1 MPKTKPKPGVRWTLL
16 VLLWAWALCMALVLD
31 LFRNVEAFDRIRPD
45 TRLYR
50 ATRFAAHRMVGEP
63 YRERDEFVW
72 ARRTPTAPSASPTL
86 APAVSAVSSR
96 PSPRFRTPDS
106 PQGRRF
112 LQGLRRVASTSPDPA
127 RRIAAVRGIARIFRD
142 RDALRAVADD
152 PAQQESVR
160 AAARRH
166 LEKGDLR

>member
-1 MPKTKPKPGVRWTLL
+1 
-16 VLLWAWALCMALVLD
+16 
-31 LFRNVEAFDRIRPD
+31 
-45 TRLYR
+45 
-50 ATRFAAHRMVGEP
+50 
-63 YRERDEFVW
+63 
-72 ARRTPTAPSASPTL
+72 
-86 APAVSAVSSR
+86 
-96 PSPRFRTPDS
+96 
-106 PQGRRF
+106 
-112 LQGLRRVASTSPDPA
+112 LRRVASTSPDPA